1 MGINGSLQWLGMI
14 KTSKCHY
21 VGTRSKNCFFDI
33 ERVPSICSEAAMGEK
48 FMGKMQGKVILITG
62 GSSGIGRETA
72 KVFAKEG
79 AKIVI
84 ASRGEGKGRDTVEE
98 IQAIGGDAFFVKTD
112 VSKEDQV
119 NNLINKAVSEYGRL
133 DFAFNNAGVEG
144 RGARLAQET
153 MDIWNNIMDINLKGV
168 WLCMKYEILQMRK
181 QGGGVIVNNSSSSG
195 LGGAPRLTI
204 YSASKHGVIGLTKG
218 AALEY
223 IADNIRIN
231 AICPGIIKT
240 PMHDERLST
249 TPVSYTHL
257 TLPTIYS
264 V

>member
-1 MGINGSLQWLGMI
+1 
-14 KTSKCHY
+14 
-21 VGTRSKNCFFDI
+21 
-33 ERVPSICSEAAMGEK
+33 MGEK

-144 RGARLAQET
+144 RGARLAQ
-153 MDIWNNIMDINLKGV
+153 
-168 WLCMKYEILQMRK
+168 
-181 QGGGVIVNNSSSSG
+181 
-195 LGGAPRLTI
+195 
-204 YSASKHGVIGLTKG
+204 
-218 AALEY
+218 
-223 IADNIRIN
+223 
-231 AICPGIIKT
+231 
-240 PMHDERLST
+240 
-249 TPVSYTHL
+249 
-257 TLPTIYS
+257 
-264 V
+264 